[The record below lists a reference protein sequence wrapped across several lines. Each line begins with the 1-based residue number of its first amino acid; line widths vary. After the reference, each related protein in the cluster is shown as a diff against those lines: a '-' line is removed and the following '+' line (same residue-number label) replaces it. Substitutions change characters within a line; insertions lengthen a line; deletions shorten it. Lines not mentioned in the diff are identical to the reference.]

1 MDTQPK
7 ETYKGIY
14 KENTEGILKGNSN
27 EGQSICPPPHQAS
40 TDQADIEA
48 LKDSYDDFLYVSKA
62 FANCSINSL
71 IATARIYGLD
81 PAPIK
86 GARVLELGSSCGGN
100 IIPQALYYPEATFTG
115 IDLSSVQ
122 IKHGNELIESM
133 GLTNVTLL
141 EKDIMDIGDDFGTFD
156 YIIVHGIWSWVPD
169 IVKDKILSICNR
181 NLSNRGIAYVSYNT
195 YPGWK
200 RLEQMRDIMLYS
212 EKQCKYQS
220 LQERTA
226 YTKNVLKLIGE
237 TMNMDQR
244 SQEQSGYKIDNINR
258 VLQANDYYV
267 GHEYL
272 ETFNDPVY
280 VSEFIER
287 AEHQGCVYI
296 GDKSIE
302 KSFITWLD
310 DKVVDNIKAL
320 ANGNHKDKEQYYDF
334 VYDTQFRMSLLTKAC
349 NKDKIVRDETVQKNI
364 LDTLYFAAP
373 FEDRLGMP
381 TDWTDALR
389 ITLKQFMRTFQQFNV
404 QDIVDYMAKH
414 HPNEEYNKDTL
425 YVQLFLLTIL
435 GHLNAY
441 SEKYEK
447 LPFVE
452 NVSYIPDRFIRY
464 VATLIEGNGK
474 QYMTLGNMF
483 NQEDPTVDEGLLYV
497 MKQMAQP
504 TTREE
509 LIKILDET
517 LTITRTKADGE
528 SFTVP
533 SEQYLDES
541 IKHIVELGYFRHQA

>member
-1 MDTQPK
+1 M
-7 ETYKGIY
+7 
-14 KENTEGILKGNSN
+14 
-27 EGQSICPPPHQAS
+27 
-40 TDQADIEA
+40 
-48 LKDSYDDFLYVSKA
+48 
-62 FANCSINSL
+62 
-71 IATARIYGLD
+71 
-81 PAPIK
+81 
-86 GARVLELGSSCGGN
+86 LELGSSCGGN

-122 IKHGNELIESM
+122 IKHGNELIKSM

-141 EKDIMDIGDDFGTFD
+141 EKDIMDIDDDFGTFD
-156 YIIVHGIWSWVPD
+156 YILVHGIWSWVPD
-169 IVKDKILSICNR
+169 MVKDKILNICNR
-181 NLSNRGIAYVSYNT
+181 NLSDRGIAYVSYNT

-212 EKQCKYQS
+212 EKQFKSQS

-237 TMNMDQR
+237 TMKMDER
-244 SQEQSGYKIDNINR
+244 SQKQSGYKIDNINR
-258 VLQANDYYV
+258 VLEANDYYV
-267 GHEYL
+267 AHEYL

-287 AEHQGCVYI
+287 AEQQGCVYI
-296 GDKSIE
+296 GDESIE
-302 KSFITWLD
+302 KSFITWLN

-334 VYDTQFRMSLLTKAC
+334 VYDTQFRMALLTKPC
-349 NKDKIVRDETVQKNI
+349 NKGKIVRDETVQKNI

-389 ITLKQFMRTFQQFNV
+389 ITVKQFMRTFQQFNV
-404 QDIVDYMAKH
+404 QDIVGYMAEH
-414 HPNEEYNKDTL
+414 HPNEEYHKDTL

-435 GHLNAY
+435 GHLHVY

-474 QYMTLGNMF
+474 QYMSLGNMF

-504 TTREE
+504 TTRDE
-509 LIKILDET
+509 LIKILDEM

-528 SFTVP
+528 KFIVP

-541 IKHIVELGYFRHQA
+541 IKHLVQLGYFRHQA

>member
-48 LKDSYDDFLYVSKA
+48 LKDSYDDLLYVSKA

-169 IVKDKILSICNR
+169 SVKDKILSICNR

-381 TDWTDALR
+381 SDWTDALR

-497 MKQMAQP
+497 MRQMVQP
-504 TTREE
+504 TTRAE

-517 LTITRTKADGE
+517 LTITRTKPDGE
-528 SFTVP
+528 SFIVP
-533 SEQYLDES
+533 SEQYLDEC
-541 IKHIVELGYFRHQA
+541 IKHVVELGYFRHQA

>member
-1 MDTQPK
+1 MDKQPK
-7 ETYKGIY
+7 DTYKDIY
-14 KENTEGILKGNSN
+14 KEGLEQNNTV
-27 EGQSICPPPHQAS
+27 GQSISPPPHQAS

-62 FANCSINSL
+62 FATCSINSL

-141 EKDIMDIGDDFGTFD
+141 EKDIMDIDDDFGTFD

-169 IVKDKILSICNR
+169 MVKDKILSICNR
-181 NLSNRGIAYVSYNT
+181 NLSDRGIAYVSYNT

-212 EKQCKYQS
+212 EKQCKSHS

-237 TMNMDQR
+237 TMKMDQR
-244 SQEQSGYKIDNINR
+244 SQKQSGYKIDNINR
-258 VLQANDYYV
+258 VLEANDYYV

-287 AEHQGCVYI
+287 AEQQGCVYI

-310 DKVVDNIKAL
+310 DKIVDNIKAL

-334 VYDTQFRMSLLTKAC
+334 VYDTQFRMSLLTKPC

-381 TDWTDALR
+381 VDWTDALH
-389 ITLKQFMRTFQQFNV
+389 ITLKRFMRTFQQFNV
-404 QDIVDYMAKH
+404 QDIVDYMAEH
-414 HPNEEYNKDTL
+414 HPSEEYNKDTL

-435 GHLNAY
+435 GQLNAY

-452 NVSYIPDRFIRY
+452 NVSYIPERFIRY

-474 QYMTLGNMF
+474 QYMSLGNMF

-504 TTREE
+504 TTRDE

-528 SFTVP
+528 KFIVP

-541 IKHIVELGYFRHQA
+541 IKHVVELGYFRHQA

>member
-7 ETYKGIY
+7 EAYKDIY
-14 KENTEGILKGNSN
+14 IETTEDIIKGNSN
-27 EGQSICPPPHQAS
+27 KGQSISPPPHQVS
-40 TDQADIEA
+40 SDQAGIEA

-62 FANCSINSL
+62 FASCSINSL

-141 EKDIMDIGDDFGTFD
+141 EKDIMDIDDDFGTFD
-156 YIIVHGIWSWVPD
+156 YILVHGIWSWVPD
-169 IVKDKILSICNR
+169 MVKDKILSICNR
-181 NLSNRGIAYVSYNT
+181 NLSDRGIAYVSYNT

-212 EKQCKYQS
+212 EKQCKSQS

-237 TMNMDQR
+237 TMKMDER
-244 SQEQSGYKIDNINR
+244 SQKQSGYKIDNINR
-258 VLQANDYYV
+258 VLEANDYYV

-287 AEHQGCVYI
+287 AEQQGCVYI
-296 GDKSIE
+296 GDESIE

-334 VYDTQFRMSLLTKAC
+334 VYDTQFRMALLTKPC
-349 NKDKIVRDETVQKNI
+349 NKDKIVRDETVQKSI

-381 TDWTDALR
+381 PNWTDALR
-389 ITLKQFMRTFQQFNV
+389 ITLKQFMRTFQQ
-404 QDIVDYMAKH
+404 
-414 HPNEEYNKDTL
+414 L
-425 YVQLFLLTIL
+425 
-435 GHLNAY
+435 
-441 SEKYEK
+441 
-447 LPFVE
+447 
-452 NVSYIPDRFIRY
+452 
-464 VATLIEGNGK
+464 
-474 QYMTLGNMF
+474 
-483 NQEDPTVDEGLLYV
+483 
-497 MKQMAQP
+497 
-504 TTREE
+504 
-509 LIKILDET
+509 
-517 LTITRTKADGE
+517 
-528 SFTVP
+528 

>member
-1 MDTQPK
+1 MSQKDREQITDIK
-7 ETYKGIY
+7 ETTI
-14 KENTEGILKGNSN
+14 IASN
-27 EGQSICPPPHQAS
+27 PNISEELQVNIN
-40 TDQADIEA
+40 EV
-48 LKDSYDDFLYVSKA
+48 KDSYDSFLYVSKP
-62 FANCSINSL
+62 FSSTNINNL
-71 IATARIYGLD
+71 QAKAKLYGLN
-81 PAPIK
+81 PAPLK
-86 GARVLELGSSCGGN
+86 GARILELGASCGGN
-100 IIPQALYYPEATFTG
+100 LIPQALYYPEATFTG

-141 EKDIMDIGDDFGTFD
+141 EKDIMDIDDDFGTFD
-156 YIIVHGIWSWVPD
+156 YILVHGIWSWVPD

-181 NLSNRGIAYVSYNT
+181 NLSDRGLAYVSYNT

-212 EKQCKYQS
+212 EKQLKSQS

-237 TMNMDQR
+237 TMKMDER
-244 SQEQSGYKIDNINR
+244 SQKQSGYKIDNINR
-258 VLQANDYYV
+258 VLESNDYYV

-287 AEHQGCVYI
+287 AEKHGCVYI
-296 GDKSIE
+296 GDESIE

-310 DKVVDNIKAL
+310 DKIVDNIKTL
-320 ANGNHKDKEQYYDF
+320 ANGNHKHKEQYYDF
-334 VYDTQFRMSLLTKAC
+334 VYDTQFRMALLTKPC
-349 NKDKIVRDETVQKNI
+349 NRDNIVRNETVQKDI

-373 FEDRLGMP
+373 FEDQLGMP
-381 TDWTDALR
+381 SDWTDTLR

-404 QDIVDYMAKH
+404 QNIVDYMAEH
-414 HPNEEYNKDTL
+414 YPNEEYSMDRL

-435 GHLNAY
+435 GHLRAY
-441 SEKYEK
+441 GEKYEK

-452 NVSYIPDRFIRY
+452 NVSYIPERFIRY
-464 VATLIEGNGK
+464 VSTLIEGNGK
-474 QYMTLGNMF
+474 QYMSLGNMF

-497 MKQMAQP
+497 MKQMSQP
-504 TTREE
+504 TTRAE

-517 LTITRTKADGE
+517 LTITRTKQDGE
-528 SFTVP
+528 TFKVP

-541 IKHIVELGYFRHQA
+541 ITHLVELGYFRHKA

>member
-1 MDTQPK
+1 M
-7 ETYKGIY
+7 
-14 KENTEGILKGNSN
+14 
-27 EGQSICPPPHQAS
+27 
-40 TDQADIEA
+40 
-48 LKDSYDDFLYVSKA
+48 
-62 FANCSINSL
+62 
-71 IATARIYGLD
+71 
-81 PAPIK
+81 
-86 GARVLELGSSCGGN
+86 LELGSSCGGN

-141 EKDIMDIGDDFGTFD
+141 EKDIMDINDDFGTFD
-156 YIIVHGIWSWVPD
+156 YILVHGIWSWVPD

-181 NLSNRGIAYVSYNT
+181 NLSDRGIAYVSYNT

-212 EKQCKYQS
+212 EKQFKFQS
-220 LQERTA
+220 LQERTV

-237 TMNMDQR
+237 TMKMDQR
-244 SQEQSGYKIDNINR
+244 SQKQSGYKIDNINR
-258 VLQANDYYV
+258 VLESNDYYV

-287 AEHQGCVYI
+287 AEQQGCVYI
-296 GDKSIE
+296 GDESIE

-310 DKVVDNIKAL
+310 DKIVDNIKTL

-334 VYDTQFRMSLLTKAC
+334 VYDTQFRMALLTKPC
-349 NKDKIVRDETVQKNI
+349 NRDKIVRDETVQKDI
-364 LDTLYFAAP
+364 LDTLYFAVP

-381 TDWTDALR
+381 PNWTDALR

-414 HPNEEYNKDTL
+414 HPKEEYNKDTL

-435 GHLNAY
+435 GHLRAY
-441 SEKYEK
+441 GEKYKK
-447 LPFVE
+447 LPFIE
-452 NVSYIPDRFIRY
+452 NVSYIPERFIRY
-464 VATLIEGNGK
+464 VSTLIEGNGK
-474 QYMTLGNMF
+474 QYMSLGNIF

-504 TTREE
+504 TTRDE

-528 SFTVP
+528 TFTVP

-541 IKHIVELGYFRHQA
+541 IKHLVELGYFRHQA

>member
-1 MDTQPK
+1 MDKQPK
-7 ETYKGIY
+7 DTYKDIY
-14 KENTEGILKGNSN
+14 KEGLEQNNTVD
-27 EGQSICPPPHQAS
+27 QSISPPPHQAS

-62 FANCSINSL
+62 FATCSINAL

-141 EKDIMDIGDDFGTFD
+141 EKDIMDIDDDFGTFD
-156 YIIVHGIWSWVPD
+156 YILVHGIWSWVPD
-169 IVKDKILSICNR
+169 VVKDKILSICNR
-181 NLSNRGIAYVSYNT
+181 NLSDRGIAYVSYNT

-212 EKQCKYQS
+212 EKRFKSQS
-220 LQERTA
+220 LQERTV

-237 TMNMDQR
+237 TMKMDER
-244 SQEQSGYKIDNINR
+244 SQKQSGYKIDNINR
-258 VLQANDYYV
+258 VLEANDYYV

-287 AEHQGCVYI
+287 AEQQGCVYI

-334 VYDTQFRMSLLTKAC
+334 VYDTQFRMSLLTKPC

-381 TDWTDALR
+381 VDWTDALR
-389 ITLKQFMRTFQQFNV
+389 ITLKRFMRTFQQFNV
-404 QDIVDYMAKH
+404 QDIVDYMAEH
-414 HPNEEYNKDTL
+414 HPSEEYNKDTL

-435 GHLNAY
+435 GQLNAY

-452 NVSYIPDRFIRY
+452 NVSYIPERFIRY

-474 QYMTLGNMF
+474 QYMSLGNMF

-504 TTREE
+504 TTRDE

-528 SFTVP
+528 KFIVP

-541 IKHIVELGYFRHQA
+541 IKHLVELGYFRHQA

>member
-1 MDTQPK
+1 MDKQPK
-7 ETYKGIY
+7 DTYKDIY
-14 KENTEGILKGNSN
+14 KEGLEQNNTV
-27 EGQSICPPPHQAS
+27 GQSISPPPHQAS

-62 FANCSINSL
+62 FATCSINSL

-141 EKDIMDIGDDFGTFD
+141 EKDIMDIDDDFGTFD

-169 IVKDKILSICNR
+169 MVKDKILSICNR
-181 NLSNRGIAYVSYNT
+181 NLSDRGIAYVSYNT

-212 EKQCKYQS
+212 EKQCKSHS

-237 TMNMDQR
+237 TMKMDQR
-244 SQEQSGYKIDNINR
+244 SQKQSGYKIDNINR
-258 VLQANDYYV
+258 VLEANDYYV

-287 AEHQGCVYI
+287 AEQQGCVYI

-310 DKVVDNIKAL
+310 DKIVDNIKAL

-334 VYDTQFRMSLLTKAC
+334 VYDTQFRMSLLTKPC

-381 TDWTDALR
+381 ADWTDALR

-414 HPNEEYNKDTL
+414 HPNEEYNKDSL

-452 NVSYIPDRFIRY
+452 NVSYIPERFIRY

-504 TTREE
+504 TNRDK
-509 LIKILDET
+509 LIKILNET
-517 LTITRTKADGE
+517 LTITRTKANGE
-528 SFTVP
+528 TFTVP

-541 IKHIVELGYFRHQA
+541 IKHLVELGYFRHHA

>member
-1 MDTQPK
+1 MDKQPK
-7 ETYKGIY
+7 DTYKDIY
-14 KENTEGILKGNSN
+14 KEGLEQNNKV
-27 EGQSICPPPHQAS
+27 GQSISPPPHQAS
-40 TDQADIEA
+40 NDQADIEA

-62 FANCSINSL
+62 FATCSINSL

-133 GLTNVTLL
+133 GRTNVTLL
-141 EKDIMDIGDDFGTFD
+141 EKDIMDVDDDFGTFD

-181 NLSNRGIAYVSYNT
+181 NLSDRGIAYVSYNT

-212 EKQCKYQS
+212 EKQCKSQS

-237 TMNMDQR
+237 TMKMDER
-244 SQEQSGYKIDNINR
+244 SQKHSGYKIDNINR
-258 VLQANDYYV
+258 VLEANDYYV

-280 VSEFIER
+280 VSEFIDR
-287 AEHQGCVYI
+287 AEQQGCVYI

-334 VYDTQFRMSLLTKAC
+334 VYDTQFRMSLLTKPC

-381 TDWTDALR
+381 ADWTDALR

-414 HPNEEYNKDTL
+414 HPNEEYNKDSL

-452 NVSYIPDRFIRY
+452 NVSYIPERFIRY
-464 VATLIEGNGK
+464 VATLIESNGK

-504 TTREE
+504 TNRDK
-509 LIKILDET
+509 LIKILNET

-528 SFTVP
+528 KFIVP
-533 SEQYLDES
+533 SKQYLDES
-541 IKHIVELGYFRHQA
+541 IKHLVELGYFRHQA

>member
-1 MDTQPK
+1 MDTQPI

-14 KENTEGILKGNSN
+14 KETTEGILKGNSN

-86 GARVLELGSSCGGN
+86 RARVLELGSSCGGN

-141 EKDIMDIGDDFGTFD
+141 EKDIMDIDDDFGTFD

-169 IVKDKILSICNR
+169 SVKDKILSICNR
-181 NLSNRGIAYVSYNT
+181 NLSDRGIAYVSYNT

-212 EKQCKYQS
+212 EKQCKSQS

-504 TTREE
+504 MTRDE

-528 SFTVP
+528 KFIVP

-541 IKHIVELGYFRHQA
+541 IKHLVELGYFRHQS

>member
-1 MDTQPK
+1 MSQKDREQITDIK
-7 ETYKGIY
+7 ETTI
-14 KENTEGILKGNSN
+14 IASN
-27 EGQSICPPPHQAS
+27 PNISEELQVNIN
-40 TDQADIEA
+40 EV
-48 LKDSYDDFLYVSKA
+48 KDSYDSFLYVSKP
-62 FANCSINSL
+62 FSSTNINNL
-71 IATARIYGLD
+71 QAKAKLYGLN
-81 PAPIK
+81 PAPLK
-86 GARVLELGSSCGGN
+86 GARILELGASCGGN
-100 IIPQALYYPEATFTG
+100 LIPQALYYPEATFTG

-122 IKHGNELIESM
+122 VQHGNEMIKSI

-141 EKDIMDIGDDFGTFD
+141 EKDILDIDESCGTFD

-181 NLSNRGIAYVSYNT
+181 NLSDRGIAYVSYNT

-212 EKQCKYQS
+212 EKQFKSQS
-220 LQERTA
+220 LQERTV

-237 TMNMDQR
+237 TMKMDQR
-244 SQEQSGYKIDNINR
+244 SQKQSGYKIDNINR
-258 VLQANDYYV
+258 VLESNDYYV

-287 AEHQGCVYI
+287 AEQQGCVYI
-296 GDKSIE
+296 GDESIE

-310 DKVVDNIKAL
+310 DKIVDNIKTL

-334 VYDTQFRMSLLTKAC
+334 VYDTQFRMALLTKPC
-349 NKDKIVRDETVQKNI
+349 NRDKIVRDETVQKDI

-381 TDWTDALR
+381 PNWTDALR

-404 QDIVDYMAKH
+404 QDIVDYMAEN
-414 HPNEEYNKDTL
+414 HPNEEYSKDRL

-435 GHLNAY
+435 GHLRAY
-441 SEKYEK
+441 GEKYKK
-447 LPFVE
+447 LPFIE
-452 NVSYIPDRFIRY
+452 NVSYIPERFIRY
-464 VATLIEGNGK
+464 VSTLIEGNGK
-474 QYMTLGNMF
+474 QYMSLGNMF

-504 TTREE
+504 TTRDE

-528 SFTVP
+528 TFTVP

-541 IKHIVELGYFRHQA
+541 IKHLVELGYFRHQS

>member
-1 MDTQPK
+1 MDKQPK
-7 ETYKGIY
+7 DTYKDIY
-14 KENTEGILKGNSN
+14 KEGLEQNNTVV
-27 EGQSICPPPHQAS
+27 QSISPPPHQAS

-62 FANCSINSL
+62 FATCSINSL

-141 EKDIMDIGDDFGTFD
+141 EKDIMDVDDDFGTFD

-181 NLSNRGIAYVSYNT
+181 NLSDRGIAYVSYNT

-212 EKQCKYQS
+212 EKQFKSQS

-237 TMNMDQR
+237 TMKMDER
-244 SQEQSGYKIDNINR
+244 SQKQSGYKIDNINR
-258 VLQANDYYV
+258 VLAANDYYV

-287 AEHQGCVYI
+287 AEQQGCVYI

-310 DKVVDNIKAL
+310 NKVVDNIKAL

-334 VYDTQFRMSLLTKAC
+334 VYDTQFRMALLTKPC

-381 TDWTDALR
+381 PNWTDALR

-504 TTREE
+504 TNRDK
-509 LIKILDET
+509 LIKILNEM

-528 SFTVP
+528 KFIVP

-541 IKHIVELGYFRHQA
+541 IKHLVELGYFRHQD